1 MASNGPIDLIV
12 AFIGNFDPSVHFRM
26 KHFAAGS
33 NSVAGKASYA
43 AANSSPHRSLSLP
56 CGDLFAAVR
65 GAPAGEEFRPAGC
78 YMRK

>member
-1 MASNGPIDLIV
+1 MASNGAIDLIV
-12 AFIGNFDPSVHFRM
+12 GFIGNFDPNVHFRM